1 MSSFSDHAITWQV
14 FPLGAL
20 EAPPTTP
27 QLEGGDVTA
36 TRTLADLV
44 PWLDHALKLG
54 TNAVLLGPIFQSF
67 SHGYDTVDYFSI
79 DSRLG
84 SREDFDIFM
93 AAAHERGIR
102 VILDGVFNH
111 VGSRHPFLT
120 ELADGP
126 EVEHADFFR
135 VNWDGWTPGELP
147 SYHCFEGHTGLATL
161 NHDNPR
167 VREYIT
173 DVMTYWLEA
182 GADGWRLDAAY
193 AMDPAVWT
201 SIVSRVRE
209 QFPHAWIVGEVIHGD
224 YAAMVADSGWDSVT
238 QYELWK
244 SIWSSLNDQNFY
256 ELEWNLRRHSTW
268 CEEFLP
274 LTFVGNHDVTRIAT
288 QLATT
293 EDVGLAVAVLMTVP
307 GVPSIYYGDELGFE
321 GLKEERLGG
330 DDAIRQPLPANPSDV
345 ADSPQAARFWHW
357 YASLIALRRQ
367 HPWLQRGLI
376 HVEHL
381 ENTVIRYRVSDPS
394 SDCAITVVLN
404 CGDNAIGP
412 DHAALADLGSAISG
426 QRDDGGLRAHAY
438 IIA

>member
-20 EAPPTTP
+20 GAPTTNP
-27 QLEGGDVTA
+27 LLEGGDIA
-36 TRTLADLV
+36 PERTLADLV

-67 SHGYDTVDYFSI
+67 SHGYDTVDYFTI

-84 SREDFDIFM
+84 SRADFDIFV
-93 AAAHERGIR
+93 AAAHQRGIR

-111 VGSRHPFLT
+111 LGSRHPFLQ
-120 ELADGP
+120 ELVNGP
-126 EVEHADFFR
+126 QAEHADFFQ
-135 VNWDGWTPGELP
+135 VNWEGWTAGELP

-167 VREYIT
+167 VQQYIT
-173 DVMTYWLEA
+173 DVMNYWLAA

-193 AMDPAVWT
+193 AMNPHTWST
-201 SIVSRVRE
+201 IVPRVRE
-209 QFPHAWIVGEVIHGD
+209 KFPDVWIVGEVIHGD
-224 YAAMVADSGWDSVT
+224 YAQMVLDSGWDSLT

-256 ELEWNLRRHSTW
+256 ELDWNLRRHSQW
-268 CEEFLP
+268 CATFLP
-274 LTFVGNHDVTRIAT
+274 LTFIGNHDVTRIAT
-288 QLATT
+288 QLETID
-293 EDVGLAVAVLMTVP
+293 DVGLAVAVLLTVP
-307 GVPSIYYGDELGFE
+307 GIPSIYYGDELGFE

-330 DDAIRQPLPANPSDV
+330 DDAIRQSLPTDTRGAT
-345 ADSPQAARFWHW
+345 DSPQAARFWHW

-376 HVEHL
+376 DIEYL
-381 ENTVIRYRVSDPS
+381 ENTVIRYRVSDPNS
-394 SDCAITVVLN
+394 EATLTVVLN
-404 CGDNAIGP
+404 CADEPIAS
-412 DHAALADLGSAISG
+412 DHAALANLGPAIAG
-426 QRDDGGLRAHAY
+426 QRDDGKLRAHAY
-438 IIA
+438 LIA